1 MNMAKHGLRIADCGA
16 PDGAACVASLRHA
29 RPDRLGSPSGQRGAA
44 VLMALFVATL
54 ATLIVSGLFWGQ
66 FVLLRTIEN
75 QQLVTQSRLLLR
87 GALDWSRAILRE
99 DQRTTAQDTLS
110 EPWAQGLAET
120 RLDQLGETS
129 ALASLAS
136 IAGSIEDAQ
145 ARYNL
150 RNLLKPQD
158 LTIDD
163 NEVEVLRRLCNLLQV
178 PEAAADLIAVRMYQS
193 LRLRSEPEPG
203 QARAVD
209 DDAPRPLPLVLPQ
222 DLAAVPGLDPKDALK
237 LAPYVVILD
246 AATQVNINTAAPEV
260 IAARF
265 ARMSLAD
272 ARALVGERERSYFVN
287 IGDPRL
293 ARFRS
298 GGLPG
303 DAQISTAS
311 RYFLV
316 RGQVKLDRANTRLE
330 ALVRRG
336 ERWETPPRI
345 VWQREL

>member
-1 MNMAKHGLRIADCGA
+1 MLRSFAQ
-16 PDGAACVASLRHA
+16 
-29 RPDRLGSPSGQRGAA
+29 PDRQRQRGAA

-75 QQLVTQSRLLLR
+75 QQLVLQSRLLLR

-145 ARYNL
+145 GRYNL
-150 RNLLKPQD
+150 RSLLKPQD
-158 LTIDD
+158 LTIDEA
-163 NEVEVLRRLCNLLQV
+163 EVDVLRRLCDLLQV
-178 PEAAADLIAVRMYQS
+178 PEAAADLIAVRMFQA
-193 LRLRSEPEPG
+193 LRPHTAPEPG
-203 QARAVD
+203 QPRTID

-222 DLAAVPGLDPKDALK
+222 DLVGVTGLDPKDAAK

-246 AATQVNINTAAPEV
+246 APTQVNINTAAPEV

-265 ARMSLAD
+265 PRMSLAD
-272 ARALVGERERSYFVN
+272 ARALVRQRETSYFVN
-287 IGDPRL
+287 IGDARL
-293 ARFRS
+293 TRFKTEN
-298 GGLPG
+298 GLPG

-316 RGQVKLDRANTRLE
+316 RGQVKLDRANTRME

-336 ERWETPPRI
+336 ERWETPPRV

>member
-1 MNMAKHGLRIADCGA
+1 MLMRSRAHHRRRA
-16 PDGAACVASLRHA
+16 P
-29 RPDRLGSPSGQRGAA
+29 QRGAA

-75 QQLVTQSRLLLR
+75 QQLVSQSRLLLR

-129 ALASLAS
+129 ALASQAS

-145 ARYNL
+145 GRYNL
-150 RNLLKPQD
+150 RNLLKPTD
-158 LTIDD
+158 FTIDE

-178 PEAAADLIAVRMYQS
+178 PEAAADLIAVRMFQS
-193 LRLRSEPEPG
+193 LRPHSEPEPG
-203 QARAVD
+203 KARSMD
-209 DDAPRPLPLVLPQ
+209 DEAPKPLPLVLPQ
-222 DLAAVPGLDPKDALK
+222 DLTGVTGLDPKDAQK
-237 LAPYVVILD
+237 LVPYVVILD
-246 AATQVNINTAAPEV
+246 APSQVNINTASPEV

-272 ARALVGERERSYFVN
+272 ARALVRQRETSYFVN
-287 IGDPRL
+287 IGDVRL
-293 ARFRS
+293 DRYRS

-316 RGQVKLDRANTRLE
+316 RGQVKLDRANTRME
-330 ALVRRG
+330 ALIRRG
-336 ERWETPPRI
+336 DRWETPPRVI
-345 VWQREL
+345 WQREL